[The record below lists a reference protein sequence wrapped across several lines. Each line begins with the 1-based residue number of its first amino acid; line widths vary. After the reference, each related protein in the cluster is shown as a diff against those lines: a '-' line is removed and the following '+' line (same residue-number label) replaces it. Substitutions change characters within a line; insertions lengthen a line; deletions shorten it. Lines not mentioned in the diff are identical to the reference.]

1 MFTVDLGMSVKE
13 DNVAASSLKTV
24 ETSPVTNAN
33 GKDLGK
39 EAKPEAPAA
48 KSRFFL
54 TLSRPVPGRT
64 EDPATDSSAGS
75 VKLGVTSSNAP
86 GNKEPSDSMALPAA
100 AAPGHN
106 PDKTP
111 GQTPAQHE
119 GFSATWG
126 PALLPPESAGAA
138 PSKPKDSSFFDKLFK
153 LDKGQE
159 EAPVDSQ
166 QEANGV
172 EHQHQADEIPG
183 SPRPSDD
190 VPAEGVSAGKSA
202 VRVVLQA
209 SSGGPGHG
217 KTMARISL
225 CDHGDPDKLAG
236 PRPL

>member
-172 EHQHQADEIPG
+172 EHQRQADEIPG

-202 VRVVLQA
+202 VHVVLQA

>member
-1 MFTVDLGMSVKE
+1 MFVFTVDLGRSVKE
-13 DNVAASSLKTV
+13 DNVAASSLKTM
-24 ETSPVTNAN
+24 EISTVTNAN
-33 GKDLGK
+33 GTNLGK

-48 KSRFFL
+48 KFRFFL

-86 GNKEPSDSMALPAA
+86 GNKELSESMALPVAA
-100 AAPGHN
+100 ARGHD

-126 PALLPPESAGAA
+126 QAPLAPESAGAA
-138 PSKPKDSSFFDKLFK
+138 PAKPKDASFFDKLFK

-159 EAPVDSQ
+159 KAPVDNQ
-166 QEANGV
+166 QEAKSV
-172 EHQHQADEIPG
+172 EHPRQADEIPG

-190 VPAEGVSAGKSA
+190 VPAEGVSAGKGQSTLCLMSA
-202 VRVVLQA
+202 QGYTTAVKRWHIFCCTITETLT
-209 SSGGPGHG
+209 S
-217 KTMARISL
+217 
-225 CDHGDPDKLAG
+225 
-236 PRPL
+236 